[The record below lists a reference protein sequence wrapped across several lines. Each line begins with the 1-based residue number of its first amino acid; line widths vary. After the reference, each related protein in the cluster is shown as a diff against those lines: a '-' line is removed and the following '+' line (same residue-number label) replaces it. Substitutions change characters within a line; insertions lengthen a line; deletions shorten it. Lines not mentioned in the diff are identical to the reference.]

1 MDNAIDLLEAKRP
14 PWTDDQRKAYLDIMA
29 KDGLAK
35 GLTGVH
41 DAKVPVSDLA
51 FFKQSARPFPS
62 APS

>member
-51 FFKQSARPFPS
+51 FFKQSA
-62 APS
+62 